1 MRPQRETRAYHSEIR
16 AVPEDPGRFEALVV
30 VYGILDDYG
39 TIFDP
44 GCFTESIEARLPRI
58 TWAHSWSEPL
68 GRYVDFRDSDEGLTL
83 IGEFDDFDAVPRA
96 RQAYAQLL
104 SGTIDQFSVG
114 FHSIDRYEEDG
125 VVHFRKVGLDEVA
138 LVLVGAVPGT
148 KLLAVRSSIGVREV
162 PEDLVIDLAKQVARG
177 DLTQEAAKVAIDLA
191 AGEVAGSGDGDA
203 PGGPGPAPAEPDPAS
218 IALDAD
224 AAEALETLGIR

>member
-1 MRPQRETRAYHSEIR
+1 MPPQRETRSYRGEVR
-16 AVPEDPGRFEALVV
+16 AVADDPGRFEALVV
-30 VYGILDDYG
+30 VYSVLDDYE

-44 GCFTESIEARLPRI
+44 GCFTESLQQRLPRI

-68 GRYVDFRDSDEGLTL
+68 GRYVDFRDSNEGLTL

-125 VVHFRKVGLDEVA
+125 IVHFRKVGLDEVA

-148 KLLAVRSSIGVREV
+148 KLLAVRSSLGLREV
-162 PEDLVIDLAKQVARG
+162 PEDLVINLAKQVASG
-177 DLTQEAAKVAIDLA
+177 DLTQKEAKVAIDLA
-191 AGEVAGSGDGDA
+191 AGEAPAVGSGDDSTA
-203 PGGPGPAPAEPDPAS
+203 DTEPVEPDPAT
-218 IALDAD
+218 IAASAEAD
-224 AAEALETLGIR
+224 EALEALGIG